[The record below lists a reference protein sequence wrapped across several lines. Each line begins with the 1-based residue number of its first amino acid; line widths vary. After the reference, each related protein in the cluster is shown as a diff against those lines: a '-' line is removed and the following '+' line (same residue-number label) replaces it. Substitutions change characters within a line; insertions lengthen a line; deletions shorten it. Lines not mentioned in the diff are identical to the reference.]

1 MTEDWTQRS
10 GVAEEAP
17 GNGAEMKASRR
28 IRSGWEAQEIFSRK
42 CCSTADSLKN
52 QASWELKQRVSWPH
66 IFTICQSKKFFFSN
80 FQPQFPPPPPGLS
93 LLCYMLISC
102 YSIILWTLGILHK
115 IRKGVNLKLLVV
127 THIHIYTHTHTHTYI
142 LYSHAHTYINLYS
155 QSLFPENYTRNWLQ
169 PMSAT
174 PLRNG
179 HWRKIFYFC
188 TS

>member
-1 MTEDWTQRS
+1 MGQRWKLVGES
-10 GVAEEAP
+10 GVAGRPRRSFPENVVLPQTVWKIKLVESWSRGFP
-17 GNGAEMKASRR
+17 DHIYLPFVKAR
-28 IRSGWEAQEIFSRK
+28 
-42 CCSTADSLKN
+42 N
-52 QASWELKQRVSWPH
+52 
-66 IFTICQSKKFFFSN
+66 FFFLIFNLN
-80 FQPQFPPPPPGLS
+80 FRPPPPCLS

-169 PMSAT
+169 PMSGT